1 MCLTSDAASCITDFT
16 IINVVQSNM
25 EVTGV
30 VGLAANPGDG
40 SWQFYPTAPK
50 SFLAAMQEAGV
61 IDDQV
66 IAFALLDSDSYTD
79 VGFYDTSAITSDL
92 VWIEV

>member
-1 MCLTSDAASCITDFT
+1 M
-16 IINVVQSNM
+16 NVVKANM

-30 VGLAANPGDG
+30 VGLAANPGY
-40 SWQFYPTAPK
+40 SYWQSQTPAPK
-50 SFLAAMQEAGV
+50 SFLAAMQGAGV

-79 VGFYDTSAITSDL
+79 VGFYDTSAIASDL
-92 VWIEV
+92 VWIDV